1 MRTPKVRGRVPIATN
16 TTPTC
21 CVEEAMSEQIDDR
34 LTASQGEH
42 NVSEARRRRHRST
55 RRGGSATIR
64 SNRPPSG
71 EGRGEAE
78 GGDEGETEGGEEG
91 ESSSVYS
98 SSAPSTSARCELR
111 NPTLCIEAYVCE

>member
-1 MRTPKVRGRVPIATN
+1 
-16 TTPTC
+16 
-21 CVEEAMSEQIDDR
+21 MSEQIDDR

-55 RRGGSATIR
+55 RTGGSAMIR

-111 NPTLCIEAYVCE
+111 NPTLCIYAL

>member
-1 MRTPKVRGRVPIATN
+1 
-16 TTPTC
+16 
-21 CVEEAMSEQIDDR
+21 MSAEIDDR

-64 SNRPPSG
+64 SNRPSSG
-71 EGRGEAE
+71 EGRGEA
-78 GGDEGETEGGEEG
+78 EGGEEG

-98 SSAPSTSARCELR
+98 NSTPSMSARCELR
-111 NPTLCIEAYVCE
+111 NPKSCIEAYIYVSDHLALTSAKTQ